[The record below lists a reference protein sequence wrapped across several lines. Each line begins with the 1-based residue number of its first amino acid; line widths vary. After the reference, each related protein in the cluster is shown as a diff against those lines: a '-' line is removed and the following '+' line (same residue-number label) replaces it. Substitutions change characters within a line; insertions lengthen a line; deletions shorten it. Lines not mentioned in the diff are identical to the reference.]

1 MKTKTIFHNVSRTQ
15 LEFIITNGVKALADS
30 RNFDSFVLTI
40 ETEGGSQSIKIIVYF
55 AKIFRECFFLQIF
68 ECNSMKK

>member
-40 ETEGGSQSIKIIVYF
+40 ETEGDSQSIKIIE
-55 AKIFRECFFLQIF
+55 AE
-68 ECNSMKK
+68 